1 MKPNS
6 YSNTTLNDKIEKKK
20 KKTNESI
27 RLINQTHD
35 PSYKIMIT

>member
-6 YSNTTLNDKIEKKK
+6 YSNTTLNDKIEKK